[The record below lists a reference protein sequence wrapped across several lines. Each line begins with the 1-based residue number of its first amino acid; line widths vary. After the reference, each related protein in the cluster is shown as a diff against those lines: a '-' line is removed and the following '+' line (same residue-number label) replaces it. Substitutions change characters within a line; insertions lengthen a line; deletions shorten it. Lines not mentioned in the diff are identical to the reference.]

1 MLDEVPQPGAPPKI
15 RGSVMLAMAESKEA
29 VLEKLKEDVYL
40 KVRPMIPLRPFVYQ
54 PSQFPALPTCL
65 ELCGKIWLCLNYSAV
80 SLVDVSWPMELN
92 RDQSANVHRPGR
104 TTSGTGRRYRYTLLS
119 AR

>member
-1 MLDEVPQPGAPPKI
+1 MLDEVPQLGAPPKI

-54 PSQFPALPTCL
+54 PSQSPASYTFLS
-65 ELCGKIWLCLNYSAV
+65 LCGKIWLCPEHSAV
-80 SLVDVSWPMELN
+80 SMVDISWPMELN
-92 RDQSANVHRPGR
+92 RDQSANVRPLGR
-104 TTSGTGRRYRYTLLS
+104 TTSGTGRRFRYTPSS